1 MTREITVVL
10 RNRRGIALPF
20 ALIGLVAISI
30 LVTTVLLTSSSE
42 FAISNAHRDA
52 ARSLYQAESAMEGFL
67 AASFDPVT
75 SGWALAPGAAVV
87 NADGQSYAVEASR
100 LTWEQ
105 TNQPNLM
112 RADETFSLVSSPVS
126 GRGRSLVSFIQTVR
140 TFVPANI
147 NVTAGTTSGGN
158 LNMTGNAT
166 ISSGEG
172 GTAYCQEAEDAEH
185 AIMVTAGST
194 VNVGGSAEVIGGIDN
209 TSVEK
214 DDLADFI
221 LQGKTIEEMAE
232 YAEIKF
238 GVNRWGAD
246 NPNWNTQRVEGTNTD
261 LRLNWGCPAA
271 IMDCPEGALVDRHVV
286 VAIDAGIYDAEGV
299 LQGFGSVSLNGRHG
313 QGMLIVLNGNLTIQ
327 GNFVYKGIILVER
340 DMDIQGGSAGNE
352 TKIEGA
358 VVAFGDNSTVTDNVR
373 GTATIV
379 FNKCAIIEAQH
390 ALNQGGL
397 ERAPQALGG
406 RTFAWHEVIQ

>member
-1 MTREITVVL
+1 MTRKITVGL

-52 ARSLYQAESAMEGFL
+52 ARSLYQAESAMDGFL
-67 AASFDPVT
+67 AASFDPVR
-75 SGWALAPGAAVV
+75 SAWDIAPGAAVV
-87 NADGQSYAVEASR
+87 NADGQAYAVEASR
-100 LTWEQ
+100 LTWVQ

-112 RADETFSLVSSPVS
+112 QADETFSLVSSPVN
-126 GRGRSLVSFIQTVR
+126 GRGRSLASFIQTVR

-147 NVTAGTTSGGN
+147 NITAGTTSGGN

-194 VNVGGSAEVIGGIDN
+194 VNVGGSAEVIGDIDDS
-209 TSVEK
+209 SVEK
-214 DDLADFI
+214 AELVDFI
-221 LQGKTIEEMAE
+221 LQGKTIKQMAS

-238 GVNRWGAD
+238 GVNQWGPE
-246 NPNWNTQRVEGTNTD
+246 NPNWTTSRVEGTNTD
-261 LRLNWGCPAA
+261 MRLNWGCPAA
-271 IMDCPEGALVDRHVV
+271 IMDCPPGALVDRHVV
-286 VAIDAGIYDAEGV
+286 VAIDAGVYDNEGV
-299 LQGFGSVSLNGRHG
+299 LLRPGSVSMNGRHG
-313 QGMLIVLNGNLTIQ
+313 QGMLIILNGNLSIQ
-327 GNFVYKGIILVER
+327 GNFVYKGIILVEQ
-340 DMDIQGGSAGNE
+340 DMDIQGGSGGNE

-379 FNKCAIIEAQH
+379 FNRCAIIEAQE

-397 ERAPQALGG
+397 ERAPQTLGG
-406 RTFAWHEVIQ
+406 RTFAWHEIIQ

>member
-1 MTREITVVL
+1 MTRKLTVLL

-52 ARSLYQAESAMEGFL
+52 ARSLYRAESAMEGFL
-67 AASFDPVT
+67 AASFDPT
-75 SGWALAPGAAVV
+75 LGGWALAPGAAVV
-87 NADGQSYAVEASR
+87 NADGQPYGVTASR
-100 LTWEQ
+100 LTGQQ

-112 RADETFSLVSSPVS
+112 RGDETFSLVSSPVN

-147 NVTAGTTSGGN
+147 NVTAGTTSGGD

-166 ISSGEG
+166 ISAGQG

-194 VNVGGSAEVIGGIDN
+194 VSVGGSAEVVGSVDS
-209 TSVEK
+209 TSVAK
-214 DDLADFI
+214 SDLVDFI
-221 LQGKTIEEMAE
+221 LQGKTIQEMAE
-232 YAEIKF
+232 YAEVKF
-238 GVNRWGAD
+238 GANRWGAA
-246 NPNWNTQRVEGTNTD
+246 NPDWDTQPVVGTNTD
-261 LRLNWGCPAA
+261 MRLNWGCPEA
-271 IMDCPEGALVDRHVV
+271 IMDCPDGALVDRHVI

-299 LQGFGSVSLNGRHG
+299 LQSFGTVNMNGRHG
-313 QGMLIVLNGNLTIQ
+313 QGMFIVLNGNLRIQ

-340 DMDIQGGSAGNE
+340 DMDIQGGSGGNE

-379 FNKCAIIEAQH
+379 YNKCAIIEAQH
-390 ALNQGGL
+390 ALNQGGF
-397 ERAPQALGG
+397 ERAPQLLAG
-406 RTFAWHEVIQ
+406 RTFAWHEIIQ